1 MSLQSTVYCLDANVL
16 IKAWESYYSPNVC
29 PTYWDVL
36 DGLGAQGQLF
46 VPSWVAEEIHRTDD
60 DLSKWLKKS
69 RVKVRSV
76 TEEVG
81 IKLKEI
87 YAKDPK
93 HQLLV
98 DNTKQR
104 SRADP
109 WLIAHAMAEN
119 ACVVS
124 KEEKPTAV
132 NNKRVKIPHVCDAM
146 GVRCI
151 DDFKMI
157 EELGIQFTCS
167 I

>member
-16 IKAWESYYSPNVC
+16 IKAWESYYAPNVC

-36 DGLGAQGQLF
+36 DELGAQGQLF

-60 DLSKWLKKS
+60 DLSNWLKKS
-69 RVKVRSV
+69 RVKVRNV

-81 IKLKEI
+81 LKLKEI

-104 SRADP
+104 SLADP

-124 KEEKPTAV
+124 KEEKPTAA

-157 EELGIQFTCS
+157 EELGVKFTCAL
-167 I
+167 

>member
-1 MSLQSTVYCLDANVL
+1 MNLQSTVYCLDANVL

-36 DGLGAQGQLF
+36 DELGAQGHVF

-69 RVKVRSV
+69 RIKVRDV

-81 IKLKEI
+81 IKVKEI
-87 YAKDPK
+87 FAKDPK

-104 SRADP
+104 SLADP
-109 WLIAHAMAEN
+109 WLIAHAMVEN

-124 KEEKPTAV
+124 KEAKSTAA
-132 NNKRVKIPHVCDAM
+132 NNKKVKIPDVCDAM
-146 GVRCI
+146 DVRCI

-157 EELGIQFTCS
+157 EELGIKFTCAR
-167 I
+167 